1 MPRRISKWS
10 SCPASSQT
18 HTLSAA
24 WGIRAAQIAKTLAL
38 SVGGRVVLAVVCGDS
53 RLDNKK
59 VKAVLGGKATMLAPE
74 EAATITGHVL
84 GGVCPFGLATPMP
97 IYCDVQLRAFDE
109 VVPGAGSTHTALR
122 IAPRPHGRPERRAV
136 GGHLRRHEAGPGGL
150 VRWPPVSS
158 DGVAP
163 LFTREKKMLR
173 TLFLLTIL
181 AGALTV
187 QCVGTGAGCWL
198 CVAFGTRG
206 HSRRDRCGNHR
217 ARGQGSSLHEGP
229 LNTRSA
235 HDCLCHSARTERQL
249 MRSRPWTIG
258 SPASKPVATSRWKK

>member
-1 MPRRISKWS
+1 MSTESVRAFLASAAPDLEIVEL
-10 SCPASSQT
+10 PASSQT

-38 SVGGRVVLAVVCGDS
+38 SVGGRAVLAVVCGDS

-122 IAPRPHGRPERRAV
+122 IAPDRMAALSGAQWVDICVVTRQS
-136 GGHLRRHEAGPGGL
+136 L
-150 VRWPPVSS
+150 VDSS
-158 DGVAP
+158 DG
-163 LFTREKKMLR
+163 
-173 TLFLLTIL
+173 
-181 AGALTV
+181 
-187 QCVGTGAGCWL
+187 
-198 CVAFGTRG
+198 
-206 HSRRDRCGNHR
+206 RR
-217 ARGQGSSLHEGP
+217 
-229 LNTRSA
+229 
-235 HDCLCHSARTERQL
+235 
-249 MRSRPWTIG
+249 
-258 SPASKPVATSRWKK
+258 

>member
-1 MPRRISKWS
+1 MTSRCCWLTQPASATRTNCRGCDGDGMAASLSEAAFIGTLDTPLRYGSGFWTVRRQVSARDDPPGRHVGQHHTGGLAMSAESVRAFLARAAPDLEIVEL
-10 SCPASSQT
+10 PASSQT

-38 SVGGRVVLAVVCGDS
+38 SVGGRAVLAVVCGDS

-122 IAPRPHGRPERRAV
+122 IAPDRMAALSGAQWVDICVVARQ
-136 GGHLRRHEAGPGGL
+136 GL
-150 VRWPPVSS
+150 VDSS
-158 DGVAP
+158 DG
-163 LFTREKKMLR
+163 
-173 TLFLLTIL
+173 
-181 AGALTV
+181 
-187 QCVGTGAGCWL
+187 
-198 CVAFGTRG
+198 
-206 HSRRDRCGNHR
+206 
-217 ARGQGSSLHEGP
+217 
-229 LNTRSA
+229 
-235 HDCLCHSARTERQL
+235 RQ
-249 MRSRPWTIG
+249 
-258 SPASKPVATSRWKK
+258 

>member
-1 MPRRISKWS
+1 MSGESVRAFLASAAPDVEIVEL
-10 SCPASSQT
+10 PASSQT

-38 SVGGRVVLAVVCGDS
+38 SVGGRAVLAVVCGDS

-122 IAPRPHGRPERRAV
+122 IAPDRMAALSGAQWVDICVVTRQ
-136 GGHLRRHEAGPGGL
+136 GL
-150 VRWPPVSS
+150 VDSS
-158 DGVAP
+158 DG
-163 LFTREKKMLR
+163 
-173 TLFLLTIL
+173 
-181 AGALTV
+181 
-187 QCVGTGAGCWL
+187 
-198 CVAFGTRG
+198 
-206 HSRRDRCGNHR
+206 
-217 ARGQGSSLHEGP
+217 
-229 LNTRSA
+229 
-235 HDCLCHSARTERQL
+235 RQ
-249 MRSRPWTIG
+249 
-258 SPASKPVATSRWKK
+258 

>member
-1 MPRRISKWS
+1 MSAESVRAFLASAAPDVEIVEL
-10 SCPASSQT
+10 PASSQT

-38 SVGGRVVLAVVCGDS
+38 SVGGRAVLAVVCGDS

-122 IAPRPHGRPERRAV
+122 IAPDRMA
-136 GGHLRRHEAGPGGL
+136 
-150 VRWPPVSS
+150 
-158 DGVAP
+158 
-163 LFTREKKMLR
+163 
-173 TLFLLTIL
+173 
-181 AGALTV
+181 ALTGAQWV
-187 QCVGTGAGCWL
+187 DICVVTTQMSTHCAP
-198 CVAFGTRG
+198 V
-206 HSRRDRCGNHR
+206 R
-217 ARGQGSSLHEGP
+217 AA
-229 LNTRSA
+229 TRSGA
-235 HDCLCHSARTERQL
+235 IRSAVCVDPAPGTTSSNA
-249 MRSRPWTIG
+249 RSC
-258 SPASKPVATSRWKK
+258 TSQ

>member
-1 MPRRISKWS
+1 LSAESVRAFLS
-10 SCPASSQT
+10 SAAPDLQIVELPASSQT

-38 SVGGRVVLAVVCGDS
+38 SVGGRAVLAVVCGDS

-122 IAPRPHGRPERRAV
+122 IAPDRMAALTGAQWV
-136 GGHLRRHEAGPGGL
+136 DICVVTTQGL
-150 VRWPPVSS
+150 AHSS
-158 DGVAP
+158 DG
-163 LFTREKKMLR
+163 
-173 TLFLLTIL
+173 
-181 AGALTV
+181 
-187 QCVGTGAGCWL
+187 
-198 CVAFGTRG
+198 
-206 HSRRDRCGNHR
+206 RR
-217 ARGQGSSLHEGP
+217 
-229 LNTRSA
+229 
-235 HDCLCHSARTERQL
+235 
-249 MRSRPWTIG
+249 
-258 SPASKPVATSRWKK
+258 